1 MRQTCMDENEQQKT
15 RRTPPTSSD
24 VARKAGVSQAA
35 VSYVFNGQHNR
46 HVSEETR
53 ERIVQAACELGYRAH
68 PTARSLRKGQ
78 SDEIC
83 CIINAPPSFFSYKLY
98 FSLQQQIVAHGYT
111 PVFYT
116 SPNTSTPQWRET
128 LRGMFARRPAGLVMS
143 QLVDTA
149 DDIALARQMGI
160 EHIVLISLHSVDD
173 VAAVIFPGRPV
184 GHIAAQHLLERG
196 HRRLGIVRPRDPL
209 LEEIFQ
215 QRLEGMRTALA
226 GRADTT
232 LDMLSLAPTLPEARA
247 LVQSSLAR
255 ADHPTGIYAFND
267 EFAFYL
273 LKALAEQDISVPR
286 DIALVGTDDLS
297 TCELTQ
303 PTLTSIRFDDVDVI
317 GRRAVDM
324 LVGMR
329 NGQQTPQPLSYEIVP
344 QLIQRESS

>member
-1 MRQTCMDENEQQKT
+1 MTEHQQHI
-15 RRTPPTSSD
+15 RRRAPPTGSD
-24 VARKAGVSQAA
+24 VARRAGVSQAA
-35 VSYVFNGQHNR
+35 VSYVFNGRHNR
-46 HVSEETR
+46 HVSEKTR
-53 ERIVQAACELGYRAH
+53 EKIVQAARELGYRAH

-83 CIINAPPSFFSYKLY
+83 CIINAPPSFFSYRLY

-116 SPNTSTPQWRET
+116 SPDTPTPQWRET
-128 LRGMFARRPAGLVMS
+128 LWGMFARRPAGLVMS
-143 QLVDTA
+143 QLVDMA

-160 EHIVLISLHSVDD
+160 EHIVLISIRPVER
-173 VAAVIFPGRPV
+173 AATIIFPGWPV
-184 GHIAAQHLLERG
+184 GHIAARHLVARG
-196 HRRLGIVRPRDPL
+196 RRHLGIVRPRDTL

-215 QRLEGMRTALA
+215 QRLQGMRSALT

-232 LDMLSLAPTLPEARA
+232 LDMLPLAPTLPEARA

-273 LKALAEQDISVPR
+273 LKALAERDIGVPR

-297 TCELTQ
+297 TCELMR
-303 PTLTSIRFDDVDVI
+303 PSLTSIRFDDVDAI
-317 GRRAVDM
+317 GKRAVDM

-329 NGQQTPQPLSYEIVP
+329 GDQPPEEPLSYEIVP
-344 QLIQRESS
+344 RLIQRESS